1 MRSLLRASLAL
12 FVLAPAVGCGDDST
26 QAGGGPEGGTPD
38 VGGAPAGGG
47 GGGGDGGAGGQAGGE
62 SVLERTFVGTQADV
76 QTSIRETTHA
86 DGSRSIHGETRGDLS
101 DYFLGEL
108 ALLEAVEDAELDATG
123 RLVSADLRHRLSYND
138 NIVVERRVVVDGAA
152 GTVAVTRPNGEL
164 TQTYPTEH
172 PLVPIVFNLS
182 SIIPLPLVS
191 AAECAIL
198 QGAERAGSQN
208 LNIDTIY
215 TFDFL
220 SETSGTGMPAASL
233 LYGDVSCDYDVVS
246 GDLTGLSS
254 VSWGEFADEAGAAD
268 LVEAID
274 VAAATQVIT
283 PQVCA
288 APARFSSFE
297 VLSGSS
303 ETIHG
308 QLDLPEGT
316 GPFPVV
322 IFSSGSGGSDRE
334 ANYFGAPQWTCLSE
348 ALVNAGIAVARYD
361 DPGHG
366 ESTGSFY
373 ALSYTDRDLDVSA
386 VAGVVA
392 GRAEVNAGAVF
403 LLGHSEGG
411 DHSSRAAIATPE
423 VTGLILVAGLATPIP
438 EAPVSQRAL
447 LHSNAGY
454 SQDLA
459 DALQASWQTF
469 VDATLAGTLTPAQA
483 APNTVEYWEQ
493 RVVSDGAADAVA
505 AARPTL
511 VIHGDGDWQVAP
523 SDADVFEAA
532 FEGTGIDFEVQRF
545 ADLGHFQTHN
555 APGYVGFGEEYGLP
569 VAFDAVVENAII
581 AWVASHTP

>member
-1 MRSLLRASLAL
+1 VRFRRVLRPRQCDVLPAFKL
-12 FVLAPAVGCGDDST
+12 FVLAAVGCGDDSPS
-26 QAGGGPEGGTPD
+26 GWWPEWHPRRGQ
-38 VGGAPAGGG
+38 APAGGG

-322 IFSSGSGGSDRE
+322 IFSSGSGGSDRRRT
-334 ANYFGAPQWTCLSE
+334 FGAPQWTCPRM
-348 ALVNAGIAVARYD
+348 VNAGIAVAATTTGPRRE
-361 DPGHG
+361 HG
-366 ESTGSFY
+366 QLLCAQLHRSRSRRVCGRGRRRRTRRGERRHGILVGPQRGRRPFFTRG
-373 ALSYTDRDLDVSA
+373 DRDA
-386 VAGVVA
+386 
-392 GRAEVNAGAVF
+392 
-403 LLGHSEGG
+403 
-411 DHSSRAAIATPE
+411 E
-423 VTGLILVAGLATPIP
+423 VTGLILVADLATPSR
-438 EAPVSQRAL
+438 APVSQRAL
-447 LHSNAGY
+447 LHSNANYAKTSPTHCRRHGRR
-454 SQDLA
+454 
-459 DALQASWQTF
+459 SWTRRWRERSRPHRLRR
-469 VDATLAGTLTPAQA
+469 TRWSIGSSGSSP
-483 APNTVEYWEQ
+483 TVP
-493 RVVSDGAADAVA
+493 
-505 AARPTL
+505 PTRSL
-511 VIHGDGDWQVAP
+511 RRDP
-523 SDADVFEAA
+523 RS
-532 FEGTGIDFEVQRF
+532 
-545 ADLGHFQTHN
+545 
-555 APGYVGFGEEYGLP
+555 
-569 VAFDAVVENAII
+569 
-581 AWVASHTP
+581 